1 VTAPPRVYHACTA
14 VGSADGDV
22 NRRRQVLS
30 TGGVPSSN
38 SSAWAEDDPWP
49 YSLGIFDM
57 TDLEWKDEYDA
68 DAGDYETPEIIRN
81 WYSNG

>member
-1 VTAPPRVYHACTA
+1 MTAPRRVYHACTS
-14 VGSADGDV
+14 VGPADGDL

-49 YSLGIFDM
+49 YGLGIFDM
-57 TDLEWKDEYDA
+57 TDLEWKDGYDA

-81 WYSNG
+81 WYSDG